1 MIGVMFTAMTV
12 NELFAT
18 NIEEERRNQERI
30 EQIKREVVKIRA
42 DKPENVEDAGA
53 GIYVGKGRDQSFF

>member
-1 MIGVMFTAMTV
+1 MFTAMTV

-30 EQIKREVVKIRA
+30 EQIKKGVVKIRA
-42 DKPENVEDAGA
+42 DKLGNVEDVGA
-53 GIYVGKGRDQSFF
+53 GIFVGKSRDQSFF

>member
-1 MIGVMFTAMTV
+1 MFTAMTV

-30 EQIKREVVKIRA
+30 EKIKRGVVKIRA
-42 DKPENVEDAGA
+42 DRSGNVEDVGA
-53 GIYVGKGRDQSFF
+53 GIFVGKSRDQSFF